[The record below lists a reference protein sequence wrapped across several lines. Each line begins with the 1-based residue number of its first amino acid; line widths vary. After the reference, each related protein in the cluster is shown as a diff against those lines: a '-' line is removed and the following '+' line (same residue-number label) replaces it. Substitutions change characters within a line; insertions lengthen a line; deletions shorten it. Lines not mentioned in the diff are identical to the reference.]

1 MEAGERCIRT
11 RLCRRSRSWS
21 STATT
26 PTTAS
31 TATSGACGVVYPV
44 TRRPICGVGPDGPR
58 TLCNACGIAYRKGK
72 MRRMI
77 EAEPPIDE
85 ASLAK
90 LVPEVDMEFD
100 SEEKS
105 YEFYNKYAGHIGF
118 SVRKS
123 TSHNLLKILPK

>member
-1 MEAGERCIRT
+1 MHPYAAVPAEQELELHRDNADDSLDGHV
-11 RLCRRSRSWS
+11 RSDFS
-21 STATT
+21 STVGLYLSFLQLT
-26 PTTAS
+26 PIL
-31 TATSGACGVVYPV
+31 SGACGVVYP
-44 TRRPICGVGPDGPR
+44 
-58 TLCNACGIAYRKGK
+58 GK